1 MQAPP
6 PLERKR
12 ERPPNFYTELPPEE
26 NTTEFGKLY
35 STLGPEGIAVHN
47 RALGNAYRKA
57 NPPAT
62 QPPVTPAWPSMVP
75 YTLENLKKLMPGY
88 GTSTS
93 TFEPLHQVRKGGRK
107 TGKRKQTMKKQKKQ
121 KKTKRRSKL
130 TRKSRK

>member
-12 ERPPNFYTELPPEE
+12 VRPPNFHTELPPEE

-62 QPPVTPAWPSMVP
+62 QPPVTPAWPSMAP
-75 YTLENLKKLMPGY
+75 YTVENLKKVMPGY

-93 TFEPLHQVRKGGRK
+93 TFEPLHPVRKGGRK
-107 TGKRKQTMKKQKKQ
+107 SSKRKQAQ